1 MGRSRVRGFAVL
13 VAGAA
18 LVLAGCEVSTIGAAG
33 PAAADQAKADARTA
47 QRDAVKAAV
56 DDLAE
61 QEAIA
66 YRSQL
71 RNDAGELVDLALSVT
86 KNGTTYG
93 AVGVGGQVVNL
104 VEADGK
110 PYLSAPPAY
119 WKTQGVDDGQA
130 EEYGKRWMFVE
141 DSDLPLRAS
150 QVLTPR
156 EIRNALYDASL
167 GLDQLADPVKTRL
180 ADGTEV
186 YELSL
191 PKGKLQI
198 TAVKPHRVVSFDA
211 GLIDGTGKAFG
222 AGTVVSPGGLTGDAL
237 AQFKNGLGG
246 AVDAFAQAFDYAA
259 ELVVLVDGN
268 DLQCATSGS
277 CTSNIKVRNSITGA
291 DGRVSGVR
299 ILAKAD
305 VSAPGLGSQTC
316 TAEATAAPNSVVDVP
331 CTVRFSVPNRTA
343 SYQVT
348 SMPSATGEAIAAVDV
363 GAIKQK
369 IEAEFA
375 TLGG

>member
-1 MGRSRVRGFAVL
+1 MGWSRVRGCAVL
-13 VAGAA
+13 AVGAA
-18 LVLAGCEVSTIGAAG
+18 LALSGCEVSTIGAAG

-47 QRDAVKAAV
+47 QREAVKAAV
-56 DDLAE
+56 DDLGE
-61 QEAIA
+61 QQAIA
-66 YRSQL
+66 YRSQV
-71 RNDAGELVDLALSVT
+71 RNDAGELVDLALNVT
-86 KNGTTYG
+86 KNGTSYG
-93 AVGVGGQVVNL
+93 ALGVGGQVVNL

-110 PYLSAPPAY
+110 PYLSAPAAY
-119 WKTQGVDDGQA
+119 WKTKGVDDAQA

-141 DSDLPLRAS
+141 DTDLPLNPS
-150 QVLTPR
+150 KVLTPR
-156 EIRNALYDASL
+156 EIRTALHDASL
-167 GLDQLADPVKTRL
+167 ELDQLADPVRTRL

-186 YELSL
+186 YELAL
-191 PKGKLQI
+191 PSGKLQV
-198 TAVKPHRVVSFDA
+198 TAVRPHRVVSFDA
-211 GLIDGTGKAFG
+211 GLVANVGKAFG
-222 AGTVVSPGGLTGDAL
+222 SGTVVTPGGLTGDAL
-237 AQFKNGLGG
+237 VQFKNGLGG

-277 CTSNIKVRNSITGA
+277 CTSNVKVSNSIIGA

-299 ILAKAD
+299 VLVKAD

-316 TAEATAAPNSVVDVP
+316 TAEATAAPNATVDVP
-331 CTVRFSVPNRTA
+331 CTVKFSVPNRTA

-348 SMPSATGEAIAAVDV
+348 SMPTATGEAIAAVDV
-363 GAIKQK
+363 GGVKQK